1 MRAIRDE
8 LENNFKVNVVVD
20 GRSRRALKTI
30 VLGRDTKCNDKLM
43 EETTR
48 AVEKAIFKKFRRNG
62 RRADACFRT
71 TVLED
76 ESPSTDSQE
85 GKKGNKEK
93 TPDGTITE
101 TTSAE
106 PPAVSDEEHSIFS
119 HKNHLSFSQS

>member
-1 MRAIRDE
+1 MRAITNE
-8 LENNFKVNVVVD
+8 LENTFNVVVGVD
-20 GRSRRALKTI
+20 SGSRRALKSF
-30 VLGRDTKCNDKLM
+30 LLASDTKCDDKFI
-43 EETTR
+43 EGVTSE
-48 AVEKAIFKKFRRNG
+48 VEKAIFKKFRRNG